1 MAQRGEGAD
10 PSPRSSPFDA
20 PNLAPQMT
28 LTQRF
33 PTKLLLVAALAFAGT
48 LVALTAAG
56 SRHSSASRAVAEPA
70 FVPATSQSTDAR
82 IASLQATVRTDPK
95 DPRGYAELA
104 QAYLQKVRETGDA
117 SFYTRAGGVLETALR
132 LDPRSPDATIVA
144 GTLALARHDFA
155 RALQLGR
162 RARTLAPDLAAPYA
176 VLVDSSIELGRY
188 RDAGAA
194 LQRWVDIKPTLA
206 SYARVSYWREL
217 HGDLAG
223 ATAAVRAAISAG
235 GDVAE
240 NGAYVQTLLGNL
252 ELQRG
257 RVGSAELAY
266 RAALARFEGYVPA
279 RAGLARVAATR
290 GELALAIRRY
300 RDVVARLPLPEYV
313 VGLGETE
320 LAADGAA
327 AAHRDLA
334 LVGAEE
340 KLLKAAGVDT
350 DVDLAVFEAS
360 HGSPA
365 RAVVLAKRAWA
376 TAPSVRSSDA
386 LGWALTRA
394 GRPKLG
400 LPQAQKALRLG
411 SRDPMFLFHAAVA
424 AHDAGRDGLAKP
436 WLQRTLRDNPRFSP
450 LYAPKAR
457 RMLEALR

>member
-1 MAQRGEGAD
+1 
-10 PSPRSSPFDA
+10 
-20 PNLAPQMT
+20 MT
-28 LTQRF
+28 LTHRF
-33 PTKLLLVAALAFAGT
+33 PTKLLVAALAFAAT
-48 LVALTAAG
+48 FAVLAVAG
-56 SRHSSASRAVAEPA
+56 SRQSGAPRIAAEPA

-82 IASLQATVRTDPK
+82 IASLQTQVRANPHDA
-95 DPRGYAELA
+95 RGYAALA
-104 QAYLQKVRETGDA
+104 QVYLQKVRETGDA
-117 SFYTRAGGVLETALR
+117 SFYARADGVLKTALN
-132 LDPRSPDATIVA
+132 LSPRSPDAVVVA

-155 RALQLGR
+155 GALALGQQ
-162 RARTLAPDLAAPYA
+162 AHSLAPQLAAPYA
-176 VLVDSSIELGRY
+176 VLVDSLIELGRY
-188 RDAGAA
+188 DQAGGA

-217 HGDLAG
+217 HGDLGG
-223 ATAAVRAAISAG
+223 AADALRAAISAG

-257 RVGSAELAY
+257 RLREADLSY
-266 RAALARFEGYVPA
+266 RTALARFAGYVPA
-279 RAGLARVAATR
+279 QAGLAKLTAARGDLVAAS
-290 GELALAIRRY
+290 RRY
-300 RDVVARLPLPEYV
+300 RPVVARLPLPEYV

-320 LAADGAA
+320 LAAGRTASA
-327 AAHRDLA
+327 TRDLA

-365 RAVVLAKRAWA
+365 RAVMLAQRARA
-376 TAPSVRSSDA
+376 VAPSVRSSDA

-394 GRPKLG
+394 GQPRRG
-400 LPQAQKALRLG
+400 LHYAQEALRLG
-411 SRDPMFLFHAAVA
+411 SRDPMFLYHAAVSA
-424 AHDAGRDGLAKP
+424 RDAGHDSLART
-436 WLQRTLRDNPRFSP
+436 WLHRALAENPRFSP

>member
-1 MAQRGEGAD
+1 
-10 PSPRSSPFDA
+10 
-20 PNLAPQMT
+20 MT
-28 LTQRF
+28 LTNHL
-33 PTKLLLVAALAFAGT
+33 PMKLLTAVLAFAAALAVFTIAMTRGN
-48 LVALTAAG
+48 
-56 SRHSSASRAVAEPA
+56 SAPPLAHEPA
-70 FVPATSQSTDAR
+70 FVPATSQSTNAR
-82 IASLQATVRTDPK
+82 IASLQATVRAQPK
-95 DPRGYAELA
+95 DPRSYAALA

-117 SFYTRAGGVLETALR
+117 SFYTRADAVLASALR
-132 LDPRSPDATIVA
+132 LDPRSPDAVVVA

-155 RALQLGR
+155 GGLALGQ
-162 RARTLAPDLAAPYA
+162 RARRLAPDLASPYA
-176 VLVDSSIELGRY
+176 VVVDSLIELGRY
-188 RDAGAA
+188 GAAGRA
-194 LQRWVDIKPTLA
+194 LQRWVDLKPTLA

-217 HGDLAG
+217 HGDLSG
-223 ATAAVRAAISAG
+223 AVVAVRAALSVG

-257 RVGSAELAY
+257 RAGSAERAY
-266 RAALARFEGYVPA
+266 RAALTRFDAYVPA
-279 RAGLARVAATR
+279 RAGLARVAAAR
-290 GELALAIRRY
+290 GNLAVAIRRY
-300 RDVVARLPLPEYV
+300 RAVVARLPLPEYV

-320 LAADGAA
+320 LAAGRAA

-376 TAPSVRSSDA
+376 TAPSVRCSDA

-394 GRPKLG
+394 GRPAEG
-400 LPQAQKALRLG
+400 LRRAQAALRLG
-411 SRDPMFLFHAAVA
+411 SRDPLFLYHAAVA
-424 AHDAGRDGLAKP
+424 AHGAGRDGLAKP
-436 WLQRTLRDNPRFSP
+436 WLQRALRDNPRFSP

-457 RMLEALR
+457 RLLEALR